1 MFRGVG
7 HRSFIGCIK
16 FDNYFMD
23 AQLEFLKN
31 NKSEAESRA
40 EVKSQSSLVQR
51 LKTQKSNV
59 VNEEEKREFRIITG
73 GEDG

>member
-7 HRSFIGCIK
+7 HRSFIGTIK

-31 NKSEAESRA
+31 NKSEAEKMP
-40 EVKSQSSLVQR
+40 ETKSQSSLIQR

>member
-1 MFRGVG
+1 
-7 HRSFIGCIK
+7 
-16 FDNYFMD
+16 MD

-31 NKSEAESRA
+31 NKSEAEKMP
-40 EVKSQSSLVQR
+40 ETKSQSSLVQR